1 MVRLNLAQLEQFLKK
16 VSSKGFKTQLH
27 HLAELVF
34 QKVWAT
40 KVMTKSYKQVY
51 KIPTKADMINMIRTR
66 NYSPKIGSYNPVYEK
81 YKKKGYYYPYTAN
94 LPPHILTGNL
104 YQSIDFN
111 STPER
116 FIMQLHTRM
125 SSTQP
130 SQAPRKYV
138 KTEGAFKKYTTMKDR
153 STVKVFNYFLKHEQ
167 EKSIL
172 KSTFVL
178 GWQEMMEFLMDFIK
192 ETADSVK
199 GGRGGVIWKATGR
212 GVP

>member
-1 MVRLNLAQLEQFLKK
+1 MVRLNLSQLEQFLKK
-16 VSSKGFKTQLH
+16 VGSKGFKTQLH
-27 HLAELVF
+27 HLAELVL
-34 QKVWAT
+34 QNTWAT
-40 KVMTKSYKQVY
+40 QVMTKDYKQVY
-51 KIPTKADMINMIRTR
+51 KISTKADMANMIRAG
-66 NYSPKIGSYNPVYEK
+66 NYSPKKASYNPVYLK
-81 YKKKGYYYPYTAN
+81 YKKKGYYFPYTAN
-94 LPPHILTGNL
+94 LPPHVLTGNL
-104 YQSIDFN
+104 YNSIAFN

-116 FIMQLHTRM
+116 VTMQLQTAM

-130 SQAPRKYV
+130 PQTPRKYV

-178 GWQEMMEFLMDFIK
+178 GWQDMMKFLMDFIK
-192 ETADSVK
+192 ETAESVK
-199 GGRGGVIWKATGR
+199 GGRGGNIWKVEGR